1 MARGAISD
9 VEVTRLRKGDNI
21 LNFLFQASRKVG
33 DQIIS
38 SDDDLF
44 ILDMAKQKNGV
55 VISRDNFRDA
65 YYKTTDDGIKEV
77 INSR

>member
-1 MARGAISD
+1 MFYFS
-9 VEVTRLRKGDNI
+9 
-21 LNFLFQASRKVG
+21 FFQASRKVG

-38 SDDDLF
+38 SDDDMF
-44 ILDMAKQKNGV
+44 ILEMAKQKNGV

-65 YYKTTDDGIKEV
+65 YDRTSDEGIKEV